1 VAKISKINIAI
12 TGDAKGLA
20 AATDAATR
28 DLRRLNAAAAVSSK
42 RLVEMKGRTNQVS
55 ESLGKLGVQSRG
67 LNFASGILG
76 LSSMGGAGLAMG
88 AAGLGLAGAG
98 IAAGVGVNAVQGIP
112 DLRKRAREAL
122 EETRMDGRRRI
133 EEFGLTQRLAEGL
146 AANGAGPSVAQQLGF
161 TGGLSAGMGSVQ
173 GSPGANLANLAIQS
187 GPGALGIF
195 AGQKMMGAS
204 TNAAALTAG
213 EAMLGSGATGVQGA
227 INAYGDLMN
236 AGGVVGFMR
245 DMAMWWSK

>member
-28 DLRRLNAAAAVSSK
+28 DLRRLNAASAATSK
-42 RLVEMKGRTNQVS
+42 RLVDMKGRTNQVS

-88 AAGLGLAGAG
+88 VAGLGAVAAGA
-98 IAAGVGVNAVQGIP
+98 AVGVGVSAVQGIP
-112 DLRKRAREAL
+112 ELRRRAREAL
-122 EETRMDGRRRI
+122 EETRMDGRKRI
-133 EEFGLTQRLAEGL
+133 EEFGLTRRLAEGL
-146 AANGAGPSVAQQLGF
+146 AANGAGPSVSQQLGF
-161 TGGLSAGMGSVQ
+161 MGGLSAGMGSVQ
-173 GSPGANLANLAIQS
+173 GSAGANLANLAIQS

-195 AGQKMMGAS
+195 AGQKMKGAS
-204 TNAAALTAG
+204 TNAAALMAG
-213 EAMLGSGATGVQGA
+213 EAMLGSGATGAQGA

-236 AGGVVGFMR
+236 AGGVVGMLR
-245 DMAMWWSK
+245 DMAFWWSK

>member
-1 VAKISKINIAI
+1 MAKISKINIAI

-28 DLRRLNAAAAVSSK
+28 DLRRLNAATAQSSK

-88 AAGLGLAGAG
+88 VAGLGAVAAGA
-98 IAAGVGVNAVQGIP
+98 AVGVGVSAVQGIP
-112 DLRKRAREAL
+112 ELRKRAREAL
-122 EETRMDGRRRI
+122 EATRMDGRRRI

-146 AANGAGPSVAQQLGF
+146 AANGAGPSVSQQLGF
-161 TGGLSAGMGSVQ
+161 MGGLSAGMGSVQ
-173 GSPGANLANLAIQS
+173 GSAGSNLASLAIQS

-195 AGQKMMGAS
+195 SGQRMKGVS
-204 TNAAALTAG
+204 TNAAALMAG
-213 EAMLGSGATGVQGA
+213 EAMLGSGATGAQGA

>member
-1 VAKISKINIAI
+1 MAKISKINIAI

-28 DLRRLNAAAAVSSK
+28 DLRRLNAASAATSK
-42 RLVEMKGRTNQVS
+42 RLVDMKGRTNQVS

-88 AAGLGLAGAG
+88 VAGLGAVAAGA
-98 IAAGVGVNAVQGIP
+98 AVGVGVSAVQGIP
-112 DLRKRAREAL
+112 ELRKRAREAL
-122 EETRMDGRRRI
+122 EETRMDGRKRI
-133 EEFGLTQRLAEGL
+133 EEFGLTRRLAEGL
-146 AANGAGPSVAQQLGF
+146 AANGAGPSVSQQLGF
-161 TGGLSAGMGSVQ
+161 MGGLSAGMGSVQ
-173 GSPGANLANLAIQS
+173 GSAGANLANLAIQS

-195 AGQKMMGAS
+195 AGQKMKGAS
-204 TNAAALTAG
+204 TNAAALMAG
-213 EAMLGSGATGVQGA
+213 EAMLGSGATGAQGA

-236 AGGVVGFMR
+236 AGGVVGMLR
-245 DMAMWWSK
+245 DMAFWWSK

>member
-28 DLRRLNAAAAVSSK
+28 DLRRLNAATAQSSK
-42 RLVEMKGRTNQVS
+42 RLGEMKGRTNQVS

-88 AAGLGLAGAG
+88 VAGLGAVAAGA
-98 IAAGVGVNAVQGIP
+98 AVGVGVSAVQGIP
-112 DLRKRAREAL
+112 ELRKRAREAL
-122 EETRMDGRRRI
+122 EATRMDGRRRI

-146 AANGAGPSVAQQLGF
+146 AANGAGPSVSQQLGF
-161 TGGLSAGMGSVQ
+161 MGGLSAGMGSVK
-173 GSPGANLANLAIQS
+173 GSAGSNLASLAIQS

-195 AGQKMMGAS
+195 AGQRMKGVS
-204 TNAAALTAG
+204 TNAAALMAG
-213 EAMLGSGATGVQGA
+213 EAMLGSGATGAQGA